1 VPRVLAVIAA
11 LGLTL
16 ALLAHPASGEAR
28 ETSTIPSPT
37 IRDDPAPVTGRARIV
52 DSAAVVEGI
61 DVSHHQGRID
71 WARVASAGKRF
82 AYVRASAG
90 TLTADRTYRANRSRA
105 LAAGLTVGSYHFAN
119 PSAAPGDAAA
129 EATWFLRNATIA
141 SGDLRPVLDLEV
153 ANGLPATALFT
164 WAQTWLTAV
173 ERATGVK
180 PLIYTTPK
188 FWIRSMANAEWFAR
202 NGYALWVAHWTS
214 AEGPFV
220 PASTW
225 AGEGW
230 ALWQTSST
238 GSVPGISGRVDLDRF
253 AGATLTSEVL
263 VP

>member
-1 VPRVLAVIAA
+1 VLAVIAA

-16 ALLAHPASGEAR
+16 AFLAHPASGEAHD
-28 ETSTIPSPT
+28 TSTIPAPT
-37 IRDDPAPVTGRARIV
+37 VGGTAPPMTRQAPPP
-52 DSAAVVEGI
+52 DAAAVVEGI

-71 WARVASAGKRF
+71 WARVAAAGKRF

-90 TLTADRTYRANRSRA
+90 TMTADRTYRANRSRA
-105 LAAGLTVGSYHFAN
+105 VAAGLTVGSYHFAN

-129 EATWFLRNATIA
+129 EAAWFLRNATIEP
-141 SGDLRPVLDLEV
+141 GDLRPVLDLEF

-173 ERATGVK
+173 ERETGVK

-188 FWIRSMANAEWFAR
+188 FWIRSMANTDWFAR
-202 NGYALWVAHWTS
+202 SGYALWLAHWTS
-214 AEGPFV
+214 ADAPFV

-230 ALWQTSST
+230 ALWQTSSA
-238 GSVPGISGRVDLDRF
+238 GSVAGITGRVDLDRF
-253 AGATLTSEVL
+253 VGPTLTSDVL